1 MRSFLSFVALFFAF
15 TGVEAAERTLAGA
28 LAKNGKWEV
37 SVDFP
42 ADFARD
48 SLVQIGNYSLP
59 GAMNAEIEAIRYVSL
74 DNAVVLTVS
83 GLVTNDLYSVR
94 VENLFDTKGELL
106 PAQIESF
113 SARAM
118 SWVTVGAQELGF
130 RAETVSVGRSGF
142 DLISGGSEMRGIYDE
157 STFVFERI
165 EGDFNKVVRVDMQE
179 ASSEEARAGLM
190 VREVLDERKRR
201 PSDPTSL
208 EEAFSRYLQVFVTP
222 AATAEGNP
230 GDNRHE
236 INIRYFSGGIGGTN
250 GEVTVNLPLTNHPAP
265 PYTNAWLRLR
275 RGGDEFEVYRGDDG
289 MNWIS
294 LGKVSFPTNDASGS
308 PVAAFPKIAY
318 VGPNYAP
325 EIALLSE
332 SGGKRRS
339 FLAKFRE
346 YGNGF
351 EMPRPILRINRVG
364 NGALLEW
371 SGGGTLQS
379 STNLAIETWRDL
391 PGGSP
396 FALPKIKEKPQEYF
410 RVRVP

>member
-1 MRSFLSFVALFFAF
+1 MRTFLAAAFLFTAVISL
-15 TGVEAAERTLAGA
+15 TAAERTLAGA

-59 GAMNAEIEAIRYVSL
+59 GAMNAEIEAVRYVAL
-74 DNAVVLTVS
+74 DHAIVLTVS
-83 GLVTNDLYSVR
+83 GLATNDLYSIR

-106 PAQIESF
+106 PPQIESF

-118 SWVTVGAQELGF
+118 SWVAVGAQELGF
-130 RAETVSVGRSGF
+130 RADAVSVGRSGF

-165 EGDFNKVVRVDMQE
+165 EGDFDKAVRVDMQE
-179 ASSEEARAGLM
+179 ASSEGARAGLM

-201 PSDPTSL
+201 PSDPTSF

-222 AATAEGNP
+222 TATAEGKP
-230 GDNRHE
+230 GSNRHE

-250 GEVTVNLPLTNHPAP
+250 EEVTVNLPLTNHPAP

-275 RGGDEFEVYRGDDG
+275 RGGDEFEAYRGEDG

-294 LGKVSFPTNDASGS
+294 LGKFTFPTNDASGA
-308 PVAAFPKIAY
+308 PVAAFPKVVH
-318 VGPNYAP
+318 VGPSYSP
-325 EIALLSE
+325 EIAMIPE
-332 SGGKRRS
+332 SSGKRRS

-351 EMPRPILRINRVG
+351 EMPRPILRING
-364 NGALLEW
+364 AGAGALLEW
-371 SGGGTLQS
+371 NGGGTLQS
-379 STNLAIETWRDL
+379 STNLATDAWEDI

-396 FALPKIKEKPQEYF
+396 IALPTIREKPQEYF